1 MALDLKFAE
10 SVLNLNH
17 RVLGKRLKPFSLWH
31 ALLLEAIG
39 SPIWLGKGTLTL
51 PDLHAAVAICSNE
64 WPVFNLRAGF
74 FTVLRNSCISPSRL
88 QIEGK
93 KLVAYFNDYNA
104 VPMLWTEE
112 KKDSKDRP
120 KCPLPLSLDLVAWLV
135 RHGFGEAR
143 SWNMPIGLA
152 HWYYIACARQ
162 RGGEIDLVS
171 PEEQAVIEQVKAR
184 KNAAAG

>member
-31 ALLLEAIG
+31 ALLLEATR
-39 SPIWLGKGTLTL
+39 SPIWAGHGPITL

-64 WPVFNLRAGF
+64 WPKFNLKAGF
-74 FTVLRNSCISPSRL
+74 FTILRNSCISDDRL
-88 QIEGK
+88 QFEGK
-93 KLVAYFNDYNA
+93 KLIAYFNDYNS
-104 VPMLWTEE
+104 VPMLWTED
-112 KKDSKDRP
+112 KKDFKEKPR
-120 KCPLPLSLDLVAWLV
+120 CPLPLSLDLVAWLV

-171 PEEQAVIEQVKAR
+171 PEEQLVIDQVKA
-184 KNAAAG
+184 KNAATS

>member
-17 RVLGKRLKPFSLWH
+17 RVLGKKLKPFSLWH

-39 SPIWLGKGTLTL
+39 SPIWVGQGRLTL
-51 PDLHAAVAICSNE
+51 QDLHAAVAVCSNE
-64 WPVFNLRAGF
+64 WPAFNLKAGWM
-74 FTVLRNSCISPSRL
+74 TVLRNSCITDYQL
-88 QIEGK
+88 QVEGK
-93 KLVAYFNDYNA
+93 KLVSYFNDYNS
-104 VPMLWTEE
+104 VPMLWTED
-112 KKDSKDRP
+112 KKESKNKP
-120 KCPLPLSLDLVAWLV
+120 KCSLPLSLDLVAWLV
-135 RHGFGEAR
+135 RHGFGESR

-171 PEEQAVIEQVKAR
+171 PEEQLVIEEVKR
-184 KNAAAG
+184 KKNAAID

>member
-39 SPIWLGKGTLTL
+39 SPIWLGKGSLTI
-51 PDLHAAVAICSNE
+51 PDLLAAVAVCSNE
-64 WPVFNLRAGF
+64 WPVFNLKAGF
-74 FTVLRNSCISPSRL
+74 MTVLRSSCISSNRL
-88 QIEGK
+88 QVEGK

-104 VPMLWTEE
+104 VPMLWTDD
-112 KKDSKDRP
+112 KKESKDKP
-120 KCPLPLSLDLVAWLV
+120 KCALPLSLDLVAWLV
-135 RHGFGEAR
+135 RHGFGESR

-171 PEEQAVIEQVKAR
+171 PEEQLVIDKVKE
-184 KNAAAG
+184 KHAATG